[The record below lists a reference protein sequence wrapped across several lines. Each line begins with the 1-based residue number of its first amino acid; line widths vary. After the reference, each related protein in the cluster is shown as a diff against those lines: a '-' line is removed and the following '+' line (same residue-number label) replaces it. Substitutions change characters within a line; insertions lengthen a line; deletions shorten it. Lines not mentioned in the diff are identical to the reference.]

1 MMTSSKSQG
10 GYHMNKIKLLYDVAR
25 AMKAKEKVN
34 GVLTAR
40 VLKDKDEVFSL
51 RNEFGKNVTGEA
63 SAKVS
68 CELNLNG
75 SKVKRESLT
84 EFSTQGDQRQGL
96 LGRFFR
102 HHRHHQHGECGI
114 KGFFSRISFALGI
127 LSSLQAEEEENGTAV
142 ISLTLSEI
150 PEELRGLLLEKINQR
165 HGCHQHCG
173 VLAEGDALGMLD
185 GVVVLTVNKGREIEK
200 FTVNLDGR
208 VQNPESESY
217 TLAASAEAL
226 FAW

>member
-1 MMTSSKSQG
+1 
-10 GYHMNKIKLLYDVAR
+10 MNKLKLMYDVAR
-25 AMKAKEKVN
+25 TMKAKEKVN

-63 SAKVS
+63 STKVS
-68 CELNLNG
+68 CELNLDG

-84 EFSTQGDQRQGL
+84 EFSTQGDKRHGL
-96 LGRFFR
+96 LGRLFR
-102 HHRHHQHGECGI
+102 HHRHHQHGECGCSGI
-114 KGFFSRISFALGI
+114 RGFFSRISCALGI
-127 LSSLQAEEEENGTAV
+127 LSSLQAEEEENGSAV

-150 PEELRGLLLEKINQR
+150 PEELRGLLLEKVNQR

-173 VLAEGDALGMLD
+173 VLAEGDALEMLD

-200 FTVNLDGR
+200 LTVNLDGR